1 MANGNNNDFKL
12 YRYDP
17 SLAAASIF
25 IVLFFLASTLHT
37 YQLLRTRTWFFI
49 PFCIGGFFEAIGYVG
64 RAINSQQSPNWS
76 IGPFVMQS
84 ILILVAPALFA
95 ASIYMTLGR
104 IIRLT
109 DGAVHSMVN
118 TRWLT
123 KIFVAGDVLSFLMQ
137 GSGEFGSTC

>member
-1 MANGNNNDFKL
+1 MANDSDSDFKL

-17 SLAAASIF
+17 SLAAA
-25 IVLFFLASTLHT
+25 VLFIALFLAVSVLHT

-64 RAINSQQSPNWS
+64 RAIGSQETPNWTV
-76 IGPFVMQS
+76 GAFVIQS

-104 IIRLT
+104 IIRIT

-118 TRWLT
+118 VNWLT
-123 KIFVAGDVLSFLMQ
+123 KIFVLGDVFGFLMQ
-137 GSGEFGSTC
+137 GSGKS